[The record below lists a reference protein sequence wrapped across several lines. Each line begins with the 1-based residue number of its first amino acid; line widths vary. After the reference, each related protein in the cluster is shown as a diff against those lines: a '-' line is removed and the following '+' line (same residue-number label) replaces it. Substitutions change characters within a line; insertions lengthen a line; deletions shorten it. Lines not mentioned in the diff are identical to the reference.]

1 MKRIG
6 TRGIFMLNN
15 KDIQTFV
22 KHLAFSDDHILEEFT
37 LTLEGRELTHED
49 ARKFIAFIRAERSSN
64 RT

>member
-6 TRGIFMLNN
+6 KRGIFILSN

-22 KHLAFSDDHILEEFT
+22 KRLAFSDDHLLEEFT
-37 LTLEGRELTHED
+37 LTLDGRELSHED